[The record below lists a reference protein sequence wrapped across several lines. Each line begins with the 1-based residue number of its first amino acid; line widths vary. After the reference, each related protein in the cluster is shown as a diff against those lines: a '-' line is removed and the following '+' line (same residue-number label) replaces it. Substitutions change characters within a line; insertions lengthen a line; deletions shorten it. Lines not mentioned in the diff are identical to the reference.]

1 MNVHGKQRGFATVGR
16 LVLGLWVSGFVLATH
31 AEDLGRV
38 PAPVDWS
45 HRHLI
50 YSKPDLPAEA
60 IAKGTYGQW
69 LENYRD
75 PRFLVALVRRLDR
88 EAATNAES
96 AAPQAK
102 DMILAPPD
110 ARQGMPQTPRLP
122 RPSPWGPAPV
132 MEGPSPPPSI
142 LPPVELPVRAPLALA
157 QRDWSISMGPAGR
170 GSPGVFPAKYNFD
183 ITATPSCTDD
193 FVVYPTSAAGV
204 VPVVASR
211 TGTVTGNF
219 GTGAT
224 RTVTI
229 TNGANVLTLTS
240 SATLNTGLFFQD
252 TGSNANQATNL
263 SAAIA
268 RNGALVGVTS
278 TVAAAVVT
286 VTATTAGPAGNSITL
301 AENLNNFTWAGA
313 TLTGGAGQPTILAVN
328 QLYASCAPQ
337 PVPST
342 MWSHYTGTGAIV
354 DSSPIISLDGTQV
367 AFIQRS
373 PTVASLVILKWSA
386 SSGTIDIPTAPTSVA
401 PAAYRACA
409 APCMTSITL
418 NGSPNNT
425 NSSPYY
431 DYAADRLWVGDNAGR
446 LHKFTNIFNSGTP
459 AEVTTG
465 GWPVTV
471 DAGLILSPPV
481 YDSESDLV
489 YVGTQRLPDTPS
501 YPGTPHGG
509 RLHTVDNTTAAV
521 VSSNQIAGAIA
532 ATNSGSVGV
541 AEAVIVDQLAR
552 RVYAFV
558 ASDTTSAASPCNGNN
573 ANVECHAIYQFDG
586 DQALNIDQGN
596 GAGNGMA
603 KATMGRGQIYTRIG
617 YAGVFDNAYYTSA
630 DPASPTGYLYA
641 CGSISTGTSSR
652 RPTLWRVAITNNA
665 MSTTAAAGP
674 NLTGADTS
682 DASGGGGSCSP
693 ITDVQNGVDNYIF
706 VSVPEQGNKTGCAGS
721 CIYMFNLTGVTV
733 GNWGTTNAVAG
744 LAAPGGTSGIVIDNI
759 SAVPG
764 ASQVYYSTL
773 SNPGNAIQA
782 SQAGLN

>member
-1 MNVHGKQRGFATVGR
+1 
-16 LVLGLWVSGFVLATH
+16 
-31 AEDLGRV
+31 
-38 PAPVDWS
+38 
-45 HRHLI
+45 
-50 YSKPDLPAEA
+50 
-60 IAKGTYGQW
+60 
-69 LENYRD
+69 
-75 PRFLVALVRRLDR
+75 
-88 EAATNAES
+88 
-96 AAPQAK
+96 
-102 DMILAPPD
+102 
-110 ARQGMPQTPRLP
+110 
-122 RPSPWGPAPV
+122 
-132 MEGPSPPPSI
+132 
-142 LPPVELPVRAPLALA
+142 
-157 QRDWSISMGPAGR
+157 MGPAGR

-183 ITATPSCTDD
+183 ISATPSCADD

-204 VPVVASR
+204 APIFASR
-211 TGTVTGNF
+211 TGTVTGSL
-219 GTGAT
+219 GAGAT

-240 SATLNTGLFFQD
+240 STTINTGLFFLN
-252 TGSNANQATNL
+252 GATNNIRAANL

-278 TVAAAVVT
+278 TVAGNVVT

-301 AENLNNFTWAGA
+301 AENLTNFTWAGA

-342 MWSHYTGTGAIV
+342 MWSHNTGTGAIV

-367 AFIQRS
+367 AFVQRS

-386 SSGTIDIPTAPTSVA
+386 SSGTIGSPTAPTSVL
-401 PAAYRACA
+401 PAAYRACV

-431 DYAADRLWVGDNAGR
+431 DYAADRLWVGDDAGR

-509 RLHTVDNTTAAV
+509 RLHTVNNTTAAV

-558 ASDTTSAASPCNGNN
+558 ASDTTSAASPCNGNT
-573 ANVECHAIYQFDG
+573 ANVECHAIIQFDG
-586 DQALNIDQGN
+586 DAALNSVTNGSGN
-596 GAGNGMA
+596 GVA

-652 RPTLWRVAITNNA
+652 RPTLWRVPITNNA

-693 ITDVQNGVDNYIF
+693 ITDVQNGANNYIF
-706 VSVPEQGNKTGCAGS
+706 VSVPEQGNKTGCVGS
-721 CIYMFNLTGVTV
+721 CIYMFNLTGVTSA
-733 GNWGTTNAVAG
+733 NWGSTNAVAG

-773 SNPGNAIQA
+773 NNPGNAIQA

>member
-1 MNVHGKQRGFATVGR
+1 MTVHGKRRGFATVGR
-16 LVLGLWVSGFVLATH
+16 LVLGLWVLGIALATP
-31 AEDLGRV
+31 AEDFARV

-45 HRHLI
+45 YRHLI
-50 YSKPDLPAEA
+50 YSKPDTPAEA
-60 IAKGTYGQW
+60 IEKGTYGQW

-75 PRFLVALVRRLDR
+75 PRFLVALQLRVER
-88 EAATNAES
+88 EAATAAGS
-96 AAPQAK
+96 AAPRAK

-110 ARQGMPQTPRLP
+110 ARGEIPQALWWP
-122 RPSPWGPAPV
+122 RPSPRGPAAV

-142 LPPVELPVRAPLALA
+142 LPAVEIPVRAPLALA
-157 QRDWSISMGPAGR
+157 HRDWSISMGPAGR

-183 ITATPSCTDD
+183 ISATPSCADD

-204 VPVVASR
+204 APIFASR
-211 TGTVTGNF
+211 TGTVTGSL
-219 GTGAT
+219 GAGAT

-240 SATLNTGLFFQD
+240 STTNNTGLFFLN
-252 TGSNANQATNL
+252 GATNNIRAANL

-278 TVAAAVVT
+278 TVAANVVT

-301 AENLNNFTWAGA
+301 AENLTNFTWAGA
-313 TLTGGAGQPTILAVN
+313 TLTGGTSQPTIFAVN

-342 MWSHYTGTGAIV
+342 MWSHYTGAGAIV

-386 SSGTIDIPTAPTSVA
+386 SSGTIDSPTAPTSVA
-401 PAAYRACA
+401 PAAYRACV

-418 NGSPNNT
+418 NGSPDNT

-501 YPGTPHGG
+501 YPGTPNGG
-509 RLHTVDNTTAAV
+509 RLHTVNNTTAAV
-521 VSSNQIAGAIA
+521 VSSNPIAGAIA
-532 ATNSGSVGV
+532 ATNTGSVGV

-558 ASDTTSAASPCNGNN
+558 ASDTTSAASPCNGNT
-573 ANVECHAIYQFDG
+573 ANVECHAIIQFDG
-586 DQALNIDQGN
+586 DAALNSVTN
-596 GAGNGMA
+596 GSGNGMA

-617 YAGVFDNAYYTSA
+617 YAGVFDNAYYASA
-630 DPASPTGYLYA
+630 NPASPTGYLYA
-641 CGSISTGTSSR
+641 CGSIATGASSR

-665 MSTTAAAGP
+665 MSTTAQAGP

-693 ITDVQNGVDNYIF
+693 ITDVQNGANNYIF
-706 VSVPEQGNKTGCAGS
+706 VSVPEQGNRTGCAGS
-721 CIYMFNLTGVTV
+721 CIYMFNLTGVTIA
-733 GNWGTTNAVAG
+733 NWSSTNAVAG
-744 LAAPGGTSGIVIDNI
+744 LAASGGTSGIVIDNI